1 MRARAARCLV
11 AQSFVHEGRTDGT
24 RIYGER
30 NIYGWMQRLAVAC
43 PDNEAAQFMYVTA
56 LAKGRRCGSP
66 IVDEFEQPASERLR
80 SLIAERRHA
89 ANLAPLLVATFPE
102 NTAIREM
109 AAAQPAL
116 HDPAYQAWKARLAAG
131 ALLNVAR

>member
-109 AAAQPAL
+109 AAAQN
-116 HDPAYQAWKARLAAG
+116 DGIWRQSRSY
-131 ALLNVAR
+131 